1 MGTKIPNIT
10 KRLTDAGVV
19 EMILTT
25 LVSVL
30 LFFFSSFFGKGG
42 DEDVSFRIL
51 GVCIFS
57 LPCVL
62 SKILAL
68 FAWVFVA
75 VRLVLQCERLR
86 LMPVRS
92 KIQFVLIMLLVASN
106 SVFQFFDE
114 TMVALLC
121 FLHALFKIGG
131 MYGMHNT
138 EVDSFKAFLFLLL
151 AAIFKIEYL
160 SFVLLYFFVLFFY
173 RTYSL
178 RVFLCSL
185 LGMVMVAWML
195 SGVCYLFDITGVLT
209 NHLAGIFNIRLLWNG
224 FGWTEYIWWGI
235 FCVVVF
241 VARISM
247 DNSSYRFDLQT
258 RLNNTMFGLVF
269 WFSLAMEMIYSG
281 SFSKIVIVG
290 GVLSLSLYFSMEE
303 SDFSNIMFIVLLSA
317 VISLRTIVSIN
328 GENPKLE
335 MPRIRIPEIKMPE
348 FEMPEMPEI
357 PKQWKF
363 W

>member
-1 MGTKIPNIT
+1 MGNKIPNIT

-19 EMILTT
+19 EIILTT

-30 LFFFSSFFGKGG
+30 LFFFTSFFGKDG

-51 GVCIFS
+51 GVCVFS
-57 LPCVL
+57 LPYLL

-68 FAWVFVA
+68 LIWIFVA

-92 KIQFVLIMLLVASN
+92 KIQLVLIMLLVASN
-106 SVFQFFDE
+106 SVFQLFDE

-131 MYGMHNT
+131 MYGMRDT
-138 EVDSFKAFLFLLL
+138 VVDCFKAFLFFLM
-151 AAIFKIEYL
+151 AAIFRIEYFGL
-160 SFVLLYFFVLFFY
+160 VLLYFFVLLFY

-178 RVFLCSL
+178 RVFFCSL
-185 LGMVMVAWML
+185 LGMVMVAWMVF
-195 SGVCYLFDITGVLT
+195 GVCFFFDITDILA
-209 NHLAGIFNIRLLWNG
+209 NHLAGIFNIRFMWVG
-224 FGWTEYIWWGI
+224 FGWTDYMWWGI

-247 DNSSYRFDLQT
+247 DSSSYRFDLQT
-258 RLNNTMFGLVF
+258 RLNNTMFGLIF

-281 SFSKIVIVG
+281 SFSKMMIIG
-290 GVLSLSLYFSMEE
+290 GVLSLSSYFSMEE
-303 SDFSNIMFIVLLSA
+303 SDFSNIMFIVLLSV

-328 GENPKLE
+328 GENPKFA
-335 MPRIRIPEIKMPE
+335 MPRISIPEIKMPE
-348 FEMPEMPEI
+348 FQMPDLPEI